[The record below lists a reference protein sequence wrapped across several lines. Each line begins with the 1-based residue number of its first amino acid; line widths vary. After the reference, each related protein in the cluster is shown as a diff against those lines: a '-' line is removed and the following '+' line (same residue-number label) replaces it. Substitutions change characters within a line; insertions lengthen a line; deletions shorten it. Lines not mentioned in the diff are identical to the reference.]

1 MPDKVPTGQPPAEQ
15 QPQSGTRRKFLRDSA
30 ALAGT
35 SLAGGGLL
43 GAAAPAAAEPLP
55 IPESNKFLGRGVVS
69 VPYGKPSK
77 FEADILRRNVEWL
90 TPDTIASI
98 SFSPIQDMHGI
109 ITPGGL
115 HFERYHGGC
124 PDVDPDKHL
133 LVLHGKVKRPLKL
146 TREDLRRFPQH
157 TAIHFLECPANGGME
172 WKGVQMDSIQFTHGM
187 LSCSEWTGVKLSTLM
202 EAAGVEPDATWM
214 LAEGGDASAMT
225 RSLPLL
231 GARDQYGKDIPDGA
245 EMLKDAM
252 VVYAQNGE
260 PLRPEQ
266 GHPIRLLI
274 PGMEANVSVKWLRRL
289 KFGDKP
295 WVHREENSRYTD
307 LMPDGKARQFSF
319 YQEANSVITYPCPDK
334 RIKAQGF
341 QEIRGL
347 AWSGRGKISHVDVSV
362 DGGKNWREA
371 KLMEPV
377 LSKALTRFTIPWQW
391 HGEEALIVSR
401 AVDETGYVQPTLTQ
415 LREARGT
422 NNIYHKNSQQVWRV
436 MPDGEVK
443 NVQIVNV

>member
-1 MPDKVPTGQPPAEQ
+1 MTDQVNNAEPTEAQPDSH
-15 QPQSGTRRKFLRDSA
+15 PQSSSRRKFLRESA
-30 ALAGT
+30 ALTGG
-35 SLAGGGLL
+35 SVLA
-43 GAAAPAAAEPLP
+43 AAAPAALAEPLP
-55 IPESNKFLGRGVVS
+55 IPTSNKFLGRGVVS

-77 FEADILRRNVEWL
+77 FEGDILRRNVEWL

-98 SFSPIQDMHGI
+98 SFSPIQDLHGI

-124 PDVDPDKHL
+124 PDVDPNQHL
-133 LVLHGKVKRPLKL
+133 LVIHGKVKNPLKL

-157 TAIHFLECPANGGME
+157 TGIHFLECPANGGME

-187 LSCSEWTGVKLSTLM
+187 LSCSEWTGVKLTTLM
-202 EAAGVEPDATWM
+202 EAAGVDPDATWM

-225 RSLPLL
+225 RSLPLP
-231 GARDQYGKDIPDGA
+231 GAKDQYGQEIPDGM

-266 GHPIRLLI
+266 GHPIRLMI

-289 KFGDKP
+289 KFGDAP

-334 RIKAQGF
+334 RVKQHGF

-347 AWSGRGKISHVDVSV
+347 AWSGRGKITHVDVSV

-371 KLMEPV
+371 KLMDPV
-377 LSKALTRFTIPWQW
+377 LPKALTRFTIPWEW
-391 HGEEALIVSR
+391 NGEESLLVSR
-401 AVDETGYVQPTLTQ
+401 AVDETGYVQPTLKQ
-415 LREARGT
+415 LRDARGT